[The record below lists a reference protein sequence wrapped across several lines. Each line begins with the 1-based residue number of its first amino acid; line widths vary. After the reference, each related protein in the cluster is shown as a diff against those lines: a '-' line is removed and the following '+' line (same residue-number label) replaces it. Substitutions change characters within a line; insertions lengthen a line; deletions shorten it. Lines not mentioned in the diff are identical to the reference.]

1 MVNFIVKGREL
12 HSWKMMKQDLLFENI
27 KTYYKLEVN
36 VVVNQN
42 GKLVQ
47 QTKNY
52 FFDIT
57 EWFGLEK

>member
-12 HSWKMMKQDLLFENI
+12 HSWKMMKKDLLFENI
-27 KTYYKLEVN
+27 KTYDKLLVN
-36 VVVNQN
+36 VVINQN

-57 EWFGLEK
+57 E

>member
-27 KTYYKLEVN
+27 KTYDKLEVN

-42 GKLVQ
+42 GKLCQ
-47 QTKNY
+47 QTEKH

-57 EWFGLEK
+57 E